1 MQDLYDHILDEV
13 TRTGFLYK
21 KGHSML
27 KSIKS
32 RWFALKP
39 DKLTYYVSSGY
50 REKKGDVILNNEAKV
65 TSIPD
70 KGSNK
75 YRFQVLCGSTKKDYE
90 QTAPDQRTKQ
100 AWMTDIQTAIGRL
113 NKQKFLALHFVFLH
127 LCICTNILS
136 SGYGIVNVCFLVST
150 TILVF
155 IISKIISAQGCKIVK
170 FGSINYA

>member
-1 MQDLYDHILDEV
+1 MFSQLYSVLREGLQELYDHILDEV

-21 KGHSML
+21 KGHSMI
-27 KSIKS
+27 KSQKS

-50 REKKGDVILNNEAKV
+50 REKKGVVILNNESKV

-75 YRFQVLCGSTKKDYE
+75 YKFLVTCGSTKKDYE

-113 NKQKFLALHFVFLH
+113 NNQKFCCTACCIFASMH
-127 LCICTNILS
+127 LLKYIDLR
-136 SGYGIVNVCFLVST
+136 LR
-150 TILVF
+150 
-155 IISKIISAQGCKIVK
+155 
-170 FGSINYA
+170 